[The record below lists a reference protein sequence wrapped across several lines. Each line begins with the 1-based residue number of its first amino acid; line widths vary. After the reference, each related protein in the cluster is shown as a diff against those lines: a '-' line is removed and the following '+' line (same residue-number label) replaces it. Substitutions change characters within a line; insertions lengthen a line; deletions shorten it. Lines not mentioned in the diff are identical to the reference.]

1 MGNARI
7 STERFPLGAH
17 RPKFLFVEGLTLLNA
32 GQADSCL
39 VRMKEVVEKFPDSEV
54 SSIAGMI
61 VRGVQEGR
69 RLHGGH
75 FDMADVWNRRDA
87 VMNQRDSASVD
98 TLSIERNTR
107 FNFVLAYRPDSI
119 NGNQL
124 LYELARYNFTNY
136 LVRNFEIEVE
146 NGDGVSRLMVRGFMS
161 YDEVRQ
167 YVRMLYADPMMKER
181 LQGCRHLMISD
192 ENLQKLGIS
201 FSYNDYDEFYER
213 ELAPLDISK
222 DPLLS
227 DPATIEQEEEPEEE
241 EEEQGGNSDDDLFG
255 PSSPGNFNGDIEFDE
270 DFYR

>member
-1 MGNARI
+1 
-7 STERFPLGAH
+7 
-17 RPKFLFVEGLTLLNA
+17 
-32 GQADSCL
+32 
-39 VRMKEVVEKFPDSEV
+39 
-54 SSIAGMI
+54 
-61 VRGVQEGR
+61 
-69 RLHGGH
+69 
-75 FDMADVWNRRDA
+75 VWSRRDA
-87 VMNQRDSASVD
+87 VMNERDSTAID

-146 NGDGVSRLMVRGFMS
+146 HGDGVSRMVVKGFLS

-167 YVRMLYADPMMKER
+167 YVRMLYADPQMKDR

-213 ELAPLDISK
+213 ELAPLDISN

-227 DPATIEQEEEPEEE
+227 DPENIVEDP
-241 EEEQGGNSDDDLFG
+241 DDAEGTDTPTTPDDQWDPFA
-255 PSSPGNFNGDIEFDE
+255 PDSPNNNGYIEFDE

>member
-1 MGNARI
+1 
-7 STERFPLGAH
+7 
-17 RPKFLFVEGLTLLNA
+17 
-32 GQADSCL
+32 
-39 VRMKEVVEKFPDSEV
+39 
-54 SSIAGMI
+54 
-61 VRGVQEGR
+61 
-69 RLHGGH
+69 
-75 FDMADVWNRRDA
+75 
-87 VMNQRDSASVD
+87 
-98 TLSIERNTR
+98 
-107 FNFVLAYRPDSI
+107 VLAYRPDSI

-146 NGDGVSRLMVRGFMS
+146 HGDGVSRMVVKGFLS

-167 YVRMLYADPMMKER
+167 YVRMLYADPQMKDR

-213 ELAPLDISK
+213 ELAPLDISN

-227 DPATIEQEEEPEEE
+227 DPENIVEDP
-241 EEEQGGNSDDDLFG
+241 DDAEGTDTPTTPDDQWDPFA
-255 PSSPGNFNGDIEFDE
+255 PDSPNNNGYIEFDE